1 VQLAD
6 FPTVDHDRVDK
17 KLEAQWDELLGVRAE
32 VLKALEEARAAKM
45 IGNSLNAAVAL
56 TPHANTYELLN
67 QAGEE
72 LTQLFIVSAVTLHPP
87 AAEVSADERVQVK
100 VQVAPGEK
108 CERCWN
114 HSPSV
119 GEQAD
124 HPTLC
129 SRCVAI
135 VRKYG
140 PGTE

>member
-1 VQLAD
+1 
-6 FPTVDHDRVDK
+6 
-17 KLEAQWDELLGVRAE
+17 
-32 VLKALEEARAAKM
+32 LEEARASKW
-45 IGNSLNAAVAL
+45 IGNSLNAAVTL
-56 TPHANTYELLN
+56 TPHANTYQLLN
-67 QAGEE
+67 QAEEE

-87 AAEVSADERVQVK
+87 APEVSAQEGVQVK

-114 HSPSV
+114 HSLSV
-119 GEQAD
+119 GESAD

-135 VRKYG
+135 VREYY